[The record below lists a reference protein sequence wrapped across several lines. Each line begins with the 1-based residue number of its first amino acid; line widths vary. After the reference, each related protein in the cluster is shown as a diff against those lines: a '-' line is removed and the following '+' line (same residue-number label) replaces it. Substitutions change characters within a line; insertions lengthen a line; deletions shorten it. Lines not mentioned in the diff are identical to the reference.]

1 MSSITI
7 HALDSVLDRKL
18 TEEAKRSR
26 KSKNQFIKDS
36 LSRMVG
42 LPAGGLYGD
51 DYREFCGV
59 WNSSEQESF
68 DAAQAENTRIDTGDW
83 QS

>member
-7 HALDSVLDRKL
+7 HELDSLLDRRL
-18 TEEAKRSR
+18 SEEAKRSR

-36 LSRMVG
+36 LSRVVG
-42 LPAGGLYGD
+42 LPAGGLYAD

-59 WNSSEQESF
+59 WNSVEREEF
-68 DAAQAENTRIDTGDW
+68 DAFQAGNERIDAGDW
-83 QS
+83 QG